1 MRADPAG
8 LIFAGR
14 SDAQLKIRG
23 YRVEL
28 GEIEAVLMRLA
39 DVMMAAVTTYEPR
52 TGLKELAGYY
62 CLEARAADL
71 DRQAVYLHL
80 RKHLPRHM
88 VPAFLE
94 ELPVI
99 PMLPSGKAD
108 RRNLPEPGGSGRIG
122 AEGPC
127 VEPDTPVEKALADAL
142 AELLGV
148 PQVSVDSQFF
158 DEQGMTS
165 LIVAH
170 FCAQVRE
177 REDTPPVSVKDVYLQ
192 PTIRS
197 LAETIDELPSVTV
210 TASQPEPRSIWRAS
224 TAQYAACGLV
234 QLVTGLATDVDY
246 RRVEPLPP
254 GTCAG

>member
-1 MRADPAG
+1 
-8 LIFAGR
+8 
-14 SDAQLKIRG
+14 
-23 YRVEL
+23 
-28 GEIEAVLMRLA
+28 MRLA

-62 CLEARAADL
+62 GPRPG
-71 DRQAVYLHL
+71 RQTWTGRPSTCTCASTC
-80 RKHLPRHM
+80 RGTWCRP
-88 VPAFLE
+88 FLE

-210 TASQPEPRSIWRAS
+210 TASQPEPARYGGPVLPS
-224 TAQYAACGLV
+224 TRPADSCSW
-234 QLVTGLATDVDY
+234 
-246 RRVEPLPP
+246 
-254 GTCAG
+254 